1 MELQLE
7 QKQISCLI
15 PSAHRTVEERISV
28 DFVVPDSLPDAAELL
43 LTEGALCLWRL
54 DLSDG
59 SAELE
64 GELSAQICCA
74 DEHGA
79 PMSFP
84 AHVPVQL
91 RLRAEAIET
100 GQKPF
105 LKCHMKSLNGQLLNS
120 RKVRVQGILSC
131 SLLTYCASE
140 YSITTGIDS
149 ADQRL
154 FLRKTVLPVTY
165 VSSAEEQVYSVE
177 ETLPLRLG
185 VPAGG
190 RLMSW
195 CSVPVLDDCDCMEQ
209 RVILKGRVRTSLL
222 YQDAESQKLV
232 DETVETPFSFLMDV
246 NGAVSKCAVSLHF
259 TREEVRCRNDDLAV
273 DTAYHLLAQVICFAQ
288 QELECVTDAYS
299 NRNQLDLK
307 WIEVKL
313 PVLIQQ
319 EREQTFL
326 EENLSCDL
334 TGKTISALRSFCN
347 GDTISVTALLADEDR
362 KISSTSVIL
371 NTKQSPDDAVW
382 SEQPEATLSNNGVT
396 VRLPVFSKREAID
409 ENSIRVL
416 TSADLKD
423 EKINRSSG
431 VTLLRRD
438 DEMDLWELARS
449 YGSSVEAICAANPDS
464 DRQGKWIVVPH
475 VL

>member
-7 QKQISCLI
+7 QQQISCLI
-15 PSAHRTVEERISV
+15 PSALRTVEERVSA

-105 LKCHMKSLNGQLLNS
+105 LRCHLKSLSGQLLNS

-131 SLLTYCASE
+131 TLQTYSALE
-140 YSITTGIDS
+140 YLITTGIASED
-149 ADQRL
+149 RGL
-154 FLRKTVLPVTY
+154 FLRKTTLPVAY
-165 VSSAEEQVYSVE
+165 VSSVEEQVYPVE
-177 ETLPLRLG
+177 DTLSLRLG
-185 VPAGG
+185 VPANG
-190 RLMSW
+190 RWISY
-195 CSVPVLDDCDCMEQ
+195 CSVPILDSCDCVEQ

-222 YQDAESQKLV
+222 YEDADSRKLV
-232 DETVETPFSFLMDV
+232 DEAIETPFSLLMDV

-259 TREEVRCRNDDLAV
+259 TSEGVRFRNDDPAV
-273 DTAYHLLAQVICFAQ
+273 DTEFHLLAQVICFAQ

-299 NRNQLDLK
+299 NRNQLSLK
-307 WIEVKL
+307 WNELRL

-319 EREQTFL
+319 EKEQIFM
-326 EENLSCDL
+326 EETLPCDL
-334 TGKTISALRSFCN
+334 NGKTISAVRSFCN
-347 GDTISVTALLADEDR
+347 GDMITVTALFADENR
-362 KISSTSVIL
+362 KLTSASAVL
-371 NTKQSPDDAVW
+371 TPKQNADNIIWA
-382 SEQPEATLSNNGVT
+382 EQPEATIGKNGVT
-396 VRLPVFSKREAID
+396 VRVPVLSQRETTD
-409 ENSIRVL
+409 ENTMRVL
-416 TSADLKD
+416 ISAELKD
-423 EKINRSSG
+423 EKTNRHSG

-438 DEMDLWELARS
+438 DEKDLWELAKS
-449 YGSSVEAICAANPDS
+449 YGSSVEAIRAANPDS
-464 DRQGKWIVVPH
+464 DRQEKWIVVPH